1 MPNTGFHLNAGHA
14 VSPRRSVL
22 AKGREDIFVH
32 KPLWILYYFCC
43 HKEITISFFLFS
55 ACNQAGLGIAAI
67 FGPQN
72 PDIAGHINSMCNT
85 LEIPHIEVR
94 LEPERNSE
102 QLPLFSMNV
111 YPETRQLSRA
121 YLELLKLFQWNKF
134 CVMYGDQRGK
144 IDMPVFQ
151 LIIIAGL
158 A

>member
-1 MPNTGFHLNAGHA
+1 MLHNRFSEGLEHQIELQKFL
-14 VSPRRSVL
+14 VL
-22 AKGREDIFVH
+22 VQIHG
-32 KPLWILYYFCC
+32 PPSLPYLYYCN
-43 HKEITISFFLFS
+43 KEITISFFLFS

-144 IDMPVFQ
+144 LTMPFLFNRTPDSGKV
-151 LIIIAGL
+151 LP
-158 A
+158 